1 MRFILRF
8 TEIMESKIFL
18 FVFTV
23 CLMTSLI
30 FPACEG
36 APSLDILIP
45 RNRYANLRSKMQS
58 QTKNPNTWTSQKY
71 LKWRVMYGKRSDSD
85 QL

>member
-36 APSLDILIP
+36 AQSLDILIP

-58 QTKNPNTWTSQKY
+58 QTKNPNTWTSQRY